1 MYADKAAARKKLYD
15 DISAWKMKAG
25 RDFINQTDFNVYPMV
40 FATLIAGEQR
50 VIPVKK

>member
-1 MYADKAAARKKLYD
+1 MSRYYD
-15 DISAWKMKAG
+15 DISKGKMKAG
-25 RDFINQTDFNVYPMV
+25 RDFINQTDFDIYPMV